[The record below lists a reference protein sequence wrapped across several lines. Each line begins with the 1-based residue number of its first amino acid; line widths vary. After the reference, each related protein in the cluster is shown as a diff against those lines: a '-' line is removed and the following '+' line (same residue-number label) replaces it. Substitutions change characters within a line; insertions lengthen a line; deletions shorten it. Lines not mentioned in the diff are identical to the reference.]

1 MGKLNIT
8 GVRNVLIGAFRQIDE
23 CIRNDPRLTAI
34 GLKVQSWRGDTSDV
48 ATLGPENT
56 PSLRLTPGSGP
67 GGWITEGQ
75 HQFTIP
81 ILCEM
86 RVKGTDVADLYQL
99 WEGIINA
106 LLAEPGAD
114 RDRIEAI
121 KNRVSPNVEILQ
133 LRIGGL
139 PGVDLGLSNE
149 QSIAGSSQIE
159 IDVWIS
165 TQE

>member
-8 GVRNVLIGAFRQIDE
+8 GVRGVLIGAFRQIDE
-23 CIRNDPRLTAI
+23 CIRCDSRLTAI
-34 GLKVQSWRGDTSDV
+34 GLKVQSWRGEPQDV
-48 ATLGPENT
+48 STLGPESM

-86 RVKGTDVADLYQL
+86 RVKGTDVADLYEL
-99 WEGIINA
+99 WEGVINA

-121 KNRVSPNVEILQ
+121 KTRVDPDVEIMQLRVS
-133 LRIGGL
+133 GL

-159 IDVWIS
+159 IDVWVP